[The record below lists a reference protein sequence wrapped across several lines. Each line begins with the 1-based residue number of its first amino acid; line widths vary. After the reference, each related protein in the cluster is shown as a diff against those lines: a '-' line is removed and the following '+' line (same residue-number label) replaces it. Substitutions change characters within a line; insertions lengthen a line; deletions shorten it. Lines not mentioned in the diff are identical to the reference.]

1 MSARAEPAAA
11 AAAPELLLQTAHEGI
26 LHLTLNRPAQYNA
39 LSEELLA
46 ALRAALRAAAGDARV
61 RVVVLSGA
69 GKAFCAG
76 HDLRQ
81 MQAKAAP
88 EYFRAL
94 FADCSR
100 LMQEI
105 RQLPQPV
112 IARVQGVAAAAGC
125 QLVAACDLA
134 VAAASARFAT
144 SGINIGLFCATPAV
158 PLSRSIGQKQAFEML
173 FTGEDIDATQ
183 ACARGLVNRAVPDD
197 QLDAAVAALAARLA
211 AKPPQVVAAGK
222 ALFYQ
227 QREMGVTAAYQL
239 AVQAMACN
247 LQDADTQEG
256 IAAFLEKRTPH
267 WGAGA
272 TPPE

>member
-1 MSARAEPAAA
+1 MSARAAPAPA
-11 AAAPELLLQTAHEGI
+11 AAAPEPLLQRVHAGV

-46 ALRAALRAAAGDARV
+46 ALRAALRAAATDARV
-61 RVVVLSGA
+61 RVVVLAGA

-81 MQAKAAP
+81 MRAKAAP
-88 EYFRAL
+88 EYFRSL

-112 IARVQGVAAAAGC
+112 VARVHGVAAAAGC

-158 PLSRSIGQKQAFEML
+158 PLSRAIGQKQAFEML
-173 FTGEDIDATQ
+173 FTGEDIDAAQ
-183 ACARGLVNRAVPDD
+183 ACAQGLVNRAVPDD
-197 QLDAAVAALAARLA
+197 ELDAAVADLAARLA

-222 ALFYQ
+222 ALFYR
-227 QREMGVTAAYQL
+227 QREMGVSAAYQL

-247 LQDADTQEG
+247 LQDADTLEG
-256 IAAFLEKRTPH
+256 IAAFLEKRQPQ
-267 WGAGA
+267 WAAGA
-272 TPPE
+272 SAAD